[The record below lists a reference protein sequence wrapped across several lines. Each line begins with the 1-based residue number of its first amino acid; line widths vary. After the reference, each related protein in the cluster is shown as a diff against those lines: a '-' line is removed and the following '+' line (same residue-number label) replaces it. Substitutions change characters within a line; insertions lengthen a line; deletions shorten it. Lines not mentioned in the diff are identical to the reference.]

1 VFTVQRFLPTCAT
14 PMTDL
19 HIDRLDHLVLTV
31 ADIDATCR
39 FYQRVLGMQ
48 VETFGSGRTAL
59 RFGLQKI
66 NLHAHGREFEPKA
79 ARPTPGSADLCLIT
93 YATIDEILAHLHAQ
107 DVRIEDGPVQ
117 RTGATGPILSVYF
130 RDPDGNLIEVSRYL
144 A

>member
-1 VFTVQRFLPTCAT
+1 
-14 PMTDL
+14 MTDL

-31 ADIDATCR
+31 ADIAATCD
-39 FYQRVLGMQ
+39 FYQRVLGMEI
-48 VETFGSGRTAL
+48 VHFGEGRRAL

-66 NLHAHGREFEPKA
+66 NLHAHGNEFAPKA
-79 ARPTPGSADLCLIT
+79 LRPTPGSADLCLIT
-93 YATIDEILAHLHAQ
+93 YATMDEILAHLHAQ
-107 DVRIEDGPVQ
+107 AVRIEDGPVQ

>member
-1 VFTVQRFLPTCAT
+1 
-14 PMTDL
+14 
-19 HIDRLDHLVLTV
+19 
-31 ADIDATCR
+31 
-39 FYQRVLGMQ
+39 
-48 VETFGSGRTAL
+48 
-59 RFGLQKI
+59 
-66 NLHAHGREFEPKA
+66 
-79 ARPTPGSADLCLIT
+79 CLIT